1 MCSDR
6 LESGPVC
13 ISGMRDG
20 FFRGFASSRT
30 KQPEKKTQTAEFC
43 RNAKK
48 GVVGSE
54 EVDFFYVLKLFGHCS
69 QGAAVETKHFFPSL
83 SSP

>member
-6 LESGPVC
+6 LELGVLVVC
-13 ISGMRDG
+13 VTG
-20 FFRGFASSRT
+20 FFSGVRT
-30 KQPEKKTQTAEFC
+30 KQQKKTQTAEFC

-54 EVDFFYVLKLFGHCS
+54 EVDFFLF
-69 QGAAVETKHFFPSL
+69 
-83 SSP
+83 